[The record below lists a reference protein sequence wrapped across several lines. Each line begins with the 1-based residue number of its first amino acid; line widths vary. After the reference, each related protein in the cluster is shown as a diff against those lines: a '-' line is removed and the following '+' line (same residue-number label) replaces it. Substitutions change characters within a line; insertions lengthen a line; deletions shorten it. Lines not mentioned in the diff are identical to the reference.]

1 MTLDLN
7 GERVMVDQSRRAD
20 PPWDKE
26 PSAVR
31 ILIDGRRERW
41 LWESSSHYPG
51 LGAFG
56 SRRVFTDTGGFEIDI
71 YRTGHGTEVMPVDAE
86 GAARARLEM
95 GRFIPGVLLEQA
107 LSSPEGPSVVGR
119 RQSAEGRV
127 DVVRFNDH
135 RGREVHLLIHSAT
148 GSLLGYELHRP
159 DPVWGDAFDSVAFTG
174 LHRSGGL
181 GLPER
186 RAEFT
191 NGALVR
197 ELLYRVRVGT
207 PVPDSLFSIPE
218 GYDLP
223 GSGTAH
229 HHMDADDG
237 DALAALAPGAWIDT
251 RSGAMVAEFQDHLVV
266 FDCPNDFATSQ
277 ATLDDLG
284 RQFPA
289 KAVRYLVASH
299 THPDHCGG
307 ARAYYRA
314 HVALITARG
323 HTGFYQRLADARH
336 TIAPDP
342 YDRSA
347 HPPQLEPLAPGA
359 TRVLADRTQRV
370 ELYNIG
376 PSPHSEET
384 IIAFL
389 PKAGLLWQV
398 DLFLAPMTGPM
409 TPARPV
415 SEWLARHLDSAGLGF
430 DRIIDTH
437 IGNLYSRAQFNESL
451 RLAGYRE
458 VRGRR

>member
-1 MTLDLN
+1 
-7 GERVMVDQSRRAD
+7 MVDRSRRAD

-107 LSSPEGPSVVGR
+107 LSSPDGPSVVGR
-119 RQSAEGRV
+119 RESAEGRV

-197 ELLYRVRVGT
+197 ELLYRVSVGA

-223 GSGTAH
+223 GAGTAH
-229 HHMDADDG
+229 HHMDVDDG
-237 DALAALAPGAWIDT
+237 DAIAALAPGAPKAEGRNDGKTQWKSGRMAEWLNGGRGEEKCAAGLPRDLRHPLFRPSALPSFRPSALPSFRPSVLQHPHHSLTHPSQLPRPRLVSFSDPKT
-251 RSGAMVAEFQDHLVV
+251 RS
-266 FDCPNDFATSQ
+266 
-277 ATLDDLG
+277 
-284 RQFPA
+284 FP
-289 KAVRYLVASH
+289 
-299 THPDHCGG
+299 C
-307 ARAYYRA
+307 
-314 HVALITARG
+314 
-323 HTGFYQRLADARH
+323 
-336 TIAPDP
+336 
-342 YDRSA
+342 
-347 HPPQLEPLAPGA
+347 
-359 TRVLADRTQRV
+359 
-370 ELYNIG
+370 
-376 PSPHSEET
+376 
-384 IIAFL
+384 
-389 PKAGLLWQV
+389 
-398 DLFLAPMTGPM
+398 
-409 TPARPV
+409 
-415 SEWLARHLDSAGLGF
+415 
-430 DRIIDTH
+430 
-437 IGNLYSRAQFNESL
+437 
-451 RLAGYRE
+451 
-458 VRGRR
+458 